1 MMADFHTVLKDLVLL
16 VRQNTIFSTIF
27 GVLLTISIIFF
38 RYLPVLLIVW
48 SGLAG
53 VSMFHVLF
61 KRVSSLP
68 NLFGMFERDK
78 LAGVRKSTLKEAY
91 HGRCPVCGNDNCNRH
106 RGELYHTN
114 YQPWID
120 LKIPK
125 RVDDALSEF
134 FELVLKE
141 YVYSWYSESMSKD
154 EEFVKEL
161 RTSLRYTISVILRRL
176 KQIDLPTVIIH
187 KLIKAGLSHLDVY
200 LRAKRKARWGE
211 DIQDL
216 TIKQYGNHLHVAVRN
231 RHAELEY
238 IRNLCELLFP
248 FIVSNEPQD
257 SKCTISFLRELLSRS
272 LIMPAMDVLAN
283 PDVVNKILEVFF
295 DEEPMAKSTD
305 PQTEPVNILKAFCEA
320 RPCHADNALH
330 YETSEILSNSTL
342 LFPFLQFMR
351 REGALNLLQ
360 FCLTVEDFNRRSLV
374 PDMTDQQKRDLH
386 LEAKELYN
394 LYFAPDAMDRINF
407 EEVVVKAF
415 QDIVTGPPEGVIRM
429 RKTLTL
435 FDVKQYGNHLHV
447 AVRNRHAELEYIRN
461 LCELLFPF
469 IVSNEPQD
477 SKCTISFLRELL
489 SRSLI
494 MPAMDVLAN
503 PDVVNKILEVFFDEE
518 PMAKSTDPPTEPVN
532 ILKAFCEAR
541 PCHADNAL
549 HYETSEILSNSTL
562 LFPFLQFMRREGALN
577 LLQFCLTVEDFNR
590 RSLVP
595 DMTDQQKRDL
605 HLEAKELYNLY
616 FAPDAMDR
624 INFEEVVVKAFQDIV
639 TGPPEGV
646 IRMRKTLT
654 LFEAY
659 EYVFSLLESTYC
671 PLFHHSEEYYT
682 LLCGKRRLALARAG
696 SRVASKKPSETFA
709 AMSKLGSRIKG
720 VFKGQTDG
728 ESLFNLDLYE
738 ESSQPSSD
746 VDQISDDEDTH
757 QPGVSSPQHDLSA
770 WRVSI
775 PGVGMKMEG
784 GKEGFVFIIDIQRVD
799 VREGDGERNS
809 WRVERMY
816 HEFYALEQ
824 KLREFHGVFEDAQL
838 PVRRPFG
845 SKSQDFMEKKRP
857 GLEKY
862 LRVLLTKPIL
872 RGSQLLYTFLTTNEE
887 FVNKIFG
894 DVNLGKFVRSVSTKV
909 IKERGQHLERF
920 LVTFLA
926 SVEAARPK
934 ASADEDE
941 TDPDLTEKE
950 MLSSL
955 LFENNAGQELDR
967 PNLKEPWTNPEAS
980 YMQLNGIIQYVLYL
994 ARSVFDV
1001 PVWMHQMIVTFA
1013 KIFGNSLE
1021 TYLDYFINTKTEMLK
1036 SEQMVEH
1043 IMYLLRDVL
1052 FFDEDPPRTDAQKL
1066 ERKEFAFQQMLKF
1079 FPSIVPKV
1087 LGEEKFYD
1095 GCKIV
1100 FDALQYPKLNKQLSY
1115 ILLDIVIKEIFPEL
1129 SDEDDADEEASQYQ
1143 EDHYEKD

>member
-53 VSMFHVLF
+53 VATFHVLF

-305 PQTEPVNILKAFCEA
+305 P
-320 RPCHADNALH
+320 
-330 YETSEILSNSTL
+330 
-342 LFPFLQFMR
+342 
-351 REGALNLLQ
+351 
-360 FCLTVEDFNRRSLV
+360 
-374 PDMTDQQKRDLH
+374 
-386 LEAKELYN
+386 
-394 LYFAPDAMDRINF
+394 
-407 EEVVVKAF
+407 
-415 QDIVTGPPEGVIRM
+415 
-429 RKTLTL
+429 
-435 FDVKQYGNHLHV
+435 
-447 AVRNRHAELEYIRN
+447 
-461 LCELLFPF
+461 
-469 IVSNEPQD
+469 
-477 SKCTISFLRELL
+477 
-489 SRSLI
+489 
-494 MPAMDVLAN
+494 
-503 PDVVNKILEVFFDEE
+503 
-518 PMAKSTDPPTEPVN
+518 PTEPVN

-624 INFEEVVVKAFQDIV
+624 INFEEDVVKQFQDIV

-757 QPGVSSPQHDLSA
+757 QTGVSSPQHDLSA

-775 PGVGMKMEG
+775 PGVDMKMEG
-784 GKEGFVFIIDIQRVD
+784 GFVFIIDIQRID
-799 VREGDGERNS
+799 VREGDGEKNS

-920 LVTFLA
+920 LMTFLA

-934 ASADEDE
+934 AGADEGE

-950 MLSSL
+950 MLSSP

-994 ARSVFDV
+994 ARSVLDV

-1021 TYLDYFINTKTEMLK
+1021 TYLDYFINTKTDMLK

-1043 IMYLLRDVL
+1043 IIYLLRDVL
-1052 FFDEDPPRTDAQKL
+1052 FFDNDPPRTDAQKL

-1129 SDEDDADEEASQYQ
+1129 SDEDDTDEEASQYQ
-1143 EDHYEKD
+1143 EDHYEKE